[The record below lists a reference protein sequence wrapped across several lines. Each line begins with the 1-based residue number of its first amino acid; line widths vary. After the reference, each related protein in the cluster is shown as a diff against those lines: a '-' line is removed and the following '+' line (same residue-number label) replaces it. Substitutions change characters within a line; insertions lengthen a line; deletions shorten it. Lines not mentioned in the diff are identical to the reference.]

1 MDVVAL
7 NWSEKS
13 ALLGEARWTS
23 RPLSTQ
29 SLDELRAKRA
39 AVLPEAGWHIHYALF
54 SRRGFREPLQQQAQV
69 EPLLLVGLN
78 ELTA

>member
-1 MDVVAL
+1 MVAL

-39 AVLPEAGWHIHYALF
+39 AVLPEAGWQIHYALF
-54 SRRGFREPLQQQAQV
+54 SRSGFREPLQQQAQV
-69 EPLLLVGLN
+69 EPLLLVGLH

>member
-1 MDVVAL
+1 MVAL

-39 AVLPEAGWHIHYALF
+39 AVLPEAGWQIHYALF
-54 SRRGFREPLQQQAQV
+54 SRRGFYSEPLQQQAQV
-69 EPLLLVGLN
+69 EPLLLVGLH